1 MNFLSYSF
9 LTYFWCV
16 FLFFCIECFTTMSRL
31 LSKEVTIYNQQ
42 NDGVRPSL
50 KNARKTRIQTFQEAI
65 KRNKNYLNYFKDI
78 YKATFNRPK
87 SIERQEKEEEAN
99 SLWKISQISK
109 RNSNVLFR
117 AKAVFPFDF
126 FPSELIIT
134 ATQIEV
140 KNNVFFS
147 SFSDCSIPLQ
157 DPGYIQINKSIFFA
171 SLRIFNIRSTEPII
185 IDYLKANDAIK
196 AKDIIR
202 GLLIAQESGV
212 DVSVIETH
220 MVLPQLEQLGRA
232 II

>member
-1 MNFLSYSF
+1 MA
-9 LTYFWCV
+9 
-16 FLFFCIECFTTMSRL
+16 RL
-31 LSKEVTIYNQQ
+31 LSSEVTIYNQQ
-42 NDGVRPSL
+42 GDGVKPSL
-50 KNARKTRIQTFQEAI
+50 NNGRKTRIQTIREAI
-65 KRNKNYLNYFKDI
+65 KKNKNYLDYFKDI

-87 SIERQEKEEEAN
+87 SAERQEKEEETN
-99 SLWKISQISK
+99 SLWKMCQISK
-109 RNSNVLFR
+109 KNNEVLFR
-117 AKAVFPFDF
+117 TKAVFPFDF

-140 KNNVFFS
+140 RNNVFFN
-147 SFSDCSIPLQ
+147 SFRDCSIPLQ
-157 DPGYIQINKSIFFA
+157 DLGYIEINKSIFFA
-171 SLRIFNIRSTEPII
+171 SLRIFNIRSTEPIL
-185 IDYLKANDAIK
+185 IDYLRANEAIK